1 MRFRRVISFEHS
13 CQAEDPAL
21 KTLYI
26 SYFGMTKHLSHS
38 QVIPYLQGLTAA
50 GIDVTLL
57 SFEEKLAPPAREHEA
72 IAKVGQILAASK
84 IRWKWLR
91 YHKRPSLPATAYD
104 VAVGTLYAA
113 WLVLRNRI

>member
-50 GIDVTLL
+50 GTGVTVL
-57 SFEEKLAPPAREHEA
+57 SFEEKHKDAKEEAAEFARVRE
-72 IAKVGQILAASK
+72 IMAASN
-84 IRWKWLR
+84 IEWKWLR

-104 VAVGTLYAA
+104 VVIGSLYAM
-113 WLVLRNRI
+113 W